1 MGDLLC
7 HWGPCGLVETVLA
20 ATAVP
25 APQIA
30 DFSEILGLQCNLAET
45 ESLKLLGE
53 CRLIVGSKWGCGTR
67 SLGGRRCR
75 NSEHSIIEL
84 GSWCCLCRSLGANS
98 HSGWSL
104 LRTSSGQGTLCIRR

>member
-25 APQIA
+25 APKIA

-45 ESLKLLGE
+45 ESLELLGE
-53 CRLIVGSKWGCGTR
+53 CRLILGSKWGCGTR
-67 SLGGRRCR
+67 SLGGRRGS

-84 GSWCCLCRSLGANS
+84 GSRRGLSRSLGTNS
-98 HSGWSL
+98 QSGRPL
-104 LRTSSGQGTLCIRR
+104 LRTSA